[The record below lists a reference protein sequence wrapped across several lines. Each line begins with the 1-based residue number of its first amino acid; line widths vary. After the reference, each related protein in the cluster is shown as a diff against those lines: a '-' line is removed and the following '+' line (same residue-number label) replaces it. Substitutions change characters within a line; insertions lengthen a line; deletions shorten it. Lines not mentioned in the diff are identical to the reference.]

1 MGTLMALGFT
11 RGQVIRL
18 FTLEGALHG
27 VLAALLAALYGIPFL
42 TWFARSGWAMPQG
55 MDSYGFAIG
64 EKIFPIYSIGLVAA
78 TTLIVLVITTIVSY
92 LPTRKIARLKPTDAL
107 RGRVS

>member
-1 MGTLMALGFT
+1 
-11 RGQVIRL
+11 
-18 FTLEGALHG
+18 
-27 VLAALLAALYGIPFL
+27 
-42 TWFARSGWAMPQG
+42 MPQG